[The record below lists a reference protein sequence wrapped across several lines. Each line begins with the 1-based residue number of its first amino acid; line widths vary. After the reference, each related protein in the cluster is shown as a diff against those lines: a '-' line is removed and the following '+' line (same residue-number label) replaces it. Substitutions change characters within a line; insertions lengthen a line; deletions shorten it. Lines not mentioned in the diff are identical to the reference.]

1 MNNPIHSHK
10 DTPPP
15 PRLSMAKLWQDVL
28 LAFDIEKGLVYT
40 FYSLLIRPHKVV
52 QSYLF
57 EDRSRLTNPFKFLA
71 ISITLSTFI
80 LLNTQLLN
88 KSLISEMQQGF
99 EQGLMEGKDAKEMK
113 DITTKMNIPSPD
125 QQKEVMYQL
134 LNDTFSFSYLI
145 FIPILGL
152 ISWIP
157 YSKKQLFFGEHMVIH
172 TYVSGL
178 WNFMLVISYPLLI
191 ILPELLQPVFFT
203 YMLGYIISTI
213 LIYKHLSS
221 KGWLRISFYAFTTL
235 IIGFSLATLCYSI
248 VLAIGTAWK
257 LLQVAAV

>member
-1 MNNPIHSHK
+1 MEQLYPANQEPQS
-10 DTPPP
+10 P

-40 FYSLLIRPHKVV
+40 FYSLLIKPHKAV

-99 EQGLMEGKDAKEMK
+99 EHGLMEGKKAKDATAK
-113 DITTKMNIPSPD
+113 INIPAPD